1 MVLYIYSVRLHK
13 IANFHYWIIFKMAA
27 SPDITG
33 FFSRLNSYKIDILL
47 NVQLDNFQFSHIS
60 CIFFVYHYCLP
71 ALLAGAIE
79 CCGLRRWGCCG
90 V

>member
-1 MVLYIYSVRLHK
+1 MALYIYSVRLHK
-13 IANFHYWIIFKMAA
+13 IANFQYWIIFITAV

-60 CIFFVYHYCLP
+60 CIFSACRYCLP